1 MNLKEFLELHSYELS
16 INNNY
21 EIVLHR
27 INQEGEEIHLDYAD
41 NFESP
46 WERYFME
53 YFDWEVQ
60 SFYIDLICNKPTLV
74 IIIEYIKERKEVM

>member
-1 MNLKEFLELHSYELS
+1 MNLKEFMELHSYELS
-16 INNNY
+16 IHNNY

-60 SFYIDLICNKPTLV
+60 AFYVDLQQTTLV
-74 IIIEYIKERKEVM
+74 IIIEYTKKRKEVM